1 MSTFKRCGFKF
12 GMLLAWAVA
21 LVGGSGCETVKKE
34 TDPSSDLKVPAFVHE
49 ARKIAEGVKPASEA
63 PIEVNK
69 VVPERAAGKDELTL
83 PTREV
88 RVPES
93 TPRFDFPS
101 ELIKGMK
108 KPEDKQPVELDFD
121 ATPLSDVVPLF
132 AGLLEFNY
140 MIDPAVKGTV
150 TISVEAQMNAREIWA
165 MFEHILWLSGA
176 YVSRNNQF
184 VEILPF
190 EKMPEQRRLLVKHNP
205 ANVEVAFINLKSV
218 NSSEVLANVK
228 PFMTK
233 GASITDIK
241 RLNSLLIVEAPTNMP
256 KLRELI
262 DNLDQQWHRN
272 WPQASIKCHSVDTET
287 IIEELKTIMPIIGL
301 PTTFDAAKTEGTEIK
316 ITGISRLQVIVVSA
330 PTADALKEVSKWIKV
345 LDREDIGE
353 QEHIYFYNV
362 RHSTIE
368 DLRAAL
374 DTFFNTEGAVSTKK
388 KSVSSK
394 AGATKNSRTRTPSR
408 TSSSKNDQ
416 GSDARSTAFDVPVT
430 IFEDTARNRLSIR
443 TTPRAY
449 ALVQALLSRLDTPPL
464 QVLIQTTIVDLT
476 LTEGLEYGFRY
487 AVEGGEGSVGSS
499 VQSDPSLDNLID
511 MGGLKQLSGSSGF
524 NLFFSDSKSALNF
537 IASVAG
543 RKNTSVVSAPQI
555 VAISDEEATLEVS
568 RSESVVTDTRYE
580 NSERVNTY
588 SYKDAGTVLKVTP
601 HITANNEVTLNVK
614 QDIDQFLKQTDLE
627 LELGKSPTI
636 QKRKLET
643 TLVVPDGQTVLLG
656 GMIKDTN
663 EDYVEGIPV
672 LMDIPYLGELFKYTK
687 KDKTRTQLLVLMTV
701 NVIDQSTRLQ
711 DLIRNY
717 PESLKSINK
726 SLGPD
731 AGTEHLSV
739 IGELKKSIKETN
751 ERVLGKEKED
761 VDVEAVIDPVKVVD

>member
-1 MSTFKRCGFKF
+1 M
-12 GMLLAWAVA
+12 
-21 LVGGSGCETVKKE
+21 
-34 TDPSSDLKVPAFVHE
+34 
-49 ARKIAEGVKPASEA
+49 
-63 PIEVNK
+63 
-69 VVPERAAGKDELTL
+69 
-83 PTREV
+83 
-88 RVPES
+88 
-93 TPRFDFPS
+93 
-101 ELIKGMK
+101 
-108 KPEDKQPVELDFD
+108 
-121 ATPLSDVVPLF
+121 
-132 AGLLEFNY
+132 
-140 MIDPAVKGTV
+140 
-150 TISVEAQMNAREIWA
+150 
-165 MFEHILWLSGA
+165 
-176 YVSRNNQF
+176 
-184 VEILPF
+184 
-190 EKMPEQRRLLVKHNP
+190 
-205 ANVEVAFINLKSV
+205 
-218 NSSEVLANVK
+218 
-228 PFMTK
+228 
-233 GASITDIK
+233 
-241 RLNSLLIVEAPTNMP
+241 
-256 KLRELI
+256 
-262 DNLDQQWHRN
+262 
-272 WPQASIKCHSVDTET
+272 
-287 IIEELKTIMPIIGL
+287 
-301 PTTFDAAKTEGTEIK
+301 
-316 ITGISRLQVIVVSA
+316 
-330 PTADALKEVSKWIKV
+330 
-345 LDREDIGE
+345 
-353 QEHIYFYNV
+353 
-362 RHSTIE
+362 
-368 DLRAAL
+368 
-374 DTFFNTEGAVSTKK
+374 
-388 KSVSSK
+388 
-394 AGATKNSRTRTPSR
+394 
-408 TSSSKNDQ
+408 
-416 GSDARSTAFDVPVT
+416 PVT